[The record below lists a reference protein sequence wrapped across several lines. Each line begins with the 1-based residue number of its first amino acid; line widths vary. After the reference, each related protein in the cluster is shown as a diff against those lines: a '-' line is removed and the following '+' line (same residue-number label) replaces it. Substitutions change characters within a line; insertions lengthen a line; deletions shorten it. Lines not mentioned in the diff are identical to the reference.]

1 MQIVA
6 GETNSI
12 FAFLELSGI
21 FFLNI
26 FHLQLIESLE
36 AFHMDVEGHCNKSQN
51 AKDIPEELEKGVAW
65 VLLRPL
71 WGCGESGSARGV
83 LELAGRGFGESAVKF
98 PEIYGA
104 S

>member
-36 AFHMDVEGHCNKSQN
+36 AFHMDVEGQSNKS
-51 AKDIPEELEKGVAW
+51 
-65 VLLRPL
+65 
-71 WGCGESGSARGV
+71 
-83 LELAGRGFGESAVKF
+83 
-98 PEIYGA
+98 
-104 S
+104 